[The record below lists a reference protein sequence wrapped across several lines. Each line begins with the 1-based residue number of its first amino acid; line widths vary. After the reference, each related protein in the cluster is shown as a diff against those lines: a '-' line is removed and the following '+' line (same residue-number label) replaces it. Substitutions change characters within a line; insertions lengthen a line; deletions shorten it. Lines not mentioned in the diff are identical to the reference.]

1 MLFFSRTKTIATL
14 ACVALSFLLA
24 LPNVLPASVRSH
36 LPLLNGPIV
45 LGLDLQGGSHV
56 LLEVDQATLKD
67 QYAKQLIGDIRQALR
82 AQKIP
87 YSGLGR
93 SGDNVTVRITDP
105 ARVDAA
111 MTELRKLVQP
121 INSSLF
127 GGRGTTNQYD
137 IRRDGDQI
145 IFSFT
150 PAGLEYKIGR
160 AIEQSLDIVG
170 KRINAIGT
178 TEPIIQRQGVDR
190 ILVQV
195 PGLQDPSRLKD
206 LLGQTAKLQF
216 RLLCDSQPTSATDRP
231 PADCEALPDQ
241 KQPNQT
247 FWVQTS
253 SRATVDGEDLN
264 DAQPAFDSRNN
275 EPIVSFRFNQQ
286 GALKFGQLT
295 RDNVGRPFAI
305 VLDNKVV
312 SAPRINEPILG
323 GAGQISGRF
332 STQEATDLAIVLR
345 SGALPAR
352 LTVVEERSVGPSLGS
367 DSIRAGIIASIIG
380 LVTVLLFMVLCYGLF
395 GLFAVIALVV
405 HLIMVLGIMSFFG
418 ITLTLPG
425 IAGLVLDM
433 GIAVDSNVLV
443 YERIREEMKLGRS
456 VIGSIETGFRMAF
469 GTIFDSNVTTLIA
482 AVVLFG
488 LGSGP
493 IRGFAVTLA
502 LGILTTIFTAFT
514 LTRLIVGT
522 WIRMA
527 RPKVVPL

>member
-14 ACVALSFLLA
+14 AVLALCFLLA
-24 LPNVLPASVRSH
+24 LPNALPASVRAM
-36 LPLLNGPIV
+36 LPLFNGPVV

-87 YSGLGR
+87 YSGLGK

-105 ARVDAA
+105 SRLDAA
-111 MTELRKLVQP
+111 MSELRKLVQP
-121 INSSLF
+121 IDTSLF
-127 GGRGTTNQYD
+127 GSGSSTKQYD
-137 IRRDGDQI
+137 IRQDGDQI

-150 PAGLEYKIGR
+150 AAGLEYKIGR

-216 RLLCDSQPTSATDRP
+216 RLLCDSQPTSATERP

-241 KQPNQT
+241 KQANQIY
-247 FWVQTS
+247 WVQTS

-264 DAQPAFDSRNN
+264 DAQPAFDSRNS

-305 VLDNKVV
+305 ALDNKVV

-323 GAGQISGRF
+323 GSGQISGRF
-332 STQEATDLAIVLR
+332 TTQEATDLAIVLR
-345 SGALPAR
+345 SGADSEMNSGLTLAWLGFDPRRHHR
-352 LTVVEERSVGPSLGS
+352 LDHRPDHRAAFHGGVLRAVRGVRGDRPHRPLDDDHRHHVVLRHHPHAAGHC
-367 DSIRAGIIASIIG
+367 RAGARHGHGSR
-380 LVTVLLFMVLCYGLF
+380 FQR
-395 GLFAVIALVV
+395 
-405 HLIMVLGIMSFFG
+405 
-418 ITLTLPG
+418 
-425 IAGLVLDM
+425 AGL
-433 GIAVDSNVLV
+433 
-443 YERIREEMKLGRS
+443 
-456 VIGSIETGFRMAF
+456 
-469 GTIFDSNVTTLIA
+469 
-482 AVVLFG
+482 
-488 LGSGP
+488 
-493 IRGFAVTLA
+493 
-502 LGILTTIFTAFT
+502 
-514 LTRLIVGT
+514 
-522 WIRMA
+522 
-527 RPKVVPL
+527 

>member
-1 MLFFSRTKTIATL
+1 MLFFSKTKMIATL
-14 ACVALSFLLA
+14 AVVALSFYLA
-24 LPNVLPASVRSH
+24 LPNVLPANIRSM
-36 LPLLNGPIV
+36 LPLFNGPIV

-93 SGDNVTVRITDP
+93 SGDSVSVRITDP
-105 ARVDAA
+105 SRMDAA
-111 MTELRKLVQP
+111 MTELRKLQQP
-121 INSSLF
+121 LDTGFF
-127 GGRGTTNQYD
+127 GNGGTTRQYD
-137 IRRDGDQI
+137 IRQDGDQI
-145 IFSFT
+145 IFTFT
-150 PAGLEYKIGR
+150 PAGLEYRIGR

-170 KRINAIGT
+170 KRINALGT

-195 PGLQDPSRLKD
+195 PGLQDPARLKD

-216 RLLCDSQPTSATDRP
+216 RLLCDNQPTSATERP

-241 KQPNQT
+241 KQPNQIY
-247 FWVQTS
+247 WVQTS

-264 DAQPAFDSRNN
+264 DAQPAFDNRTN

-323 GAGQISGRF
+323 GSGQISGNF
-332 STQEATDLAIVLR
+332 TTQEATDLAIVLR

-352 LTVVEERSVGPSLGS
+352 LSVVEERSVGPSLGS

-395 GLFAVIALVV
+395 GIFAVIALVA
-405 HLIMVLGIMSFFG
+405 HTIMILGIMSFFG

-425 IAGLVLDM
+425 IAGLVLGM
-433 GIAVDSNVLV
+433 GMAVDSNVLV

-482 AVVLFG
+482 GVVLFG

-493 IRGFAVTLA
+493 IRGFAVTLV

-514 LTRLIVGT
+514 LTRLIVAT
-522 WIRMA
+522 WIRTA

>member
-1 MLFFSRTKTIATL
+1 MLFFSKTKTIATL
-14 ACVALSFLLA
+14 AIVALSFLLA
-24 LPNVLPASVRSH
+24 LPNILPASVRSN
-36 LPLLNGPIV
+36 LPLFNGPVV

-67 QYAKQLIGDIRQALR
+67 QYAKQLIGDIRQTLR

-93 SGDNVTVRITDP
+93 SGDSVAVRITDP
-105 ARVDAA
+105 SRVDAA
-111 MTELRKLVQP
+111 MAELRKLQQP
-121 INSSLF
+121 LDTGLF
-127 GGRGTTNQYD
+127 GSGGSTTQYD

-145 IFSFT
+145 IFTFT
-150 PAGLEYKIGR
+150 PAGLEYRIGR

-170 KRINAIGT
+170 KRINALGT

-195 PGLQDPSRLKD
+195 PGLEDPGRLKD

-216 RLLCDSQPTSATDRP
+216 RLLCDSQPTNATERP

-241 KQPNQT
+241 KEQNQIY
-247 FWVQTS
+247 WVQTS

-264 DAQPAFDSRNN
+264 DAQPAFDNRTN

-323 GAGQISGRF
+323 GSGQISGRF
-332 STQEATDLAIVLR
+332 TTQEATDLAIVLR
-345 SGALPAR
+345 SGALPAK
-352 LTVVEERSVGPSLGS
+352 LTIVEERSVGPSLGS

-380 LVTVLLFMVLCYGLF
+380 LMAVLCFMVVCYGLF
-395 GLFAVIALVV
+395 GLFAVVALIANLVM
-405 HLIMVLGIMSFFG
+405 LLGLMSFFG
-418 ITLTLPG
+418 TTLTLPG
-425 IAGLVLDM
+425 IAGIVLTM
-433 GIAVDSNVLV
+433 GMAVDSNVLV

-456 VIGSIETGFRMAF
+456 PIGAIETGFRMAF
-469 GTIFDSNVTTLIA
+469 GTIFDANVTTLIA
-482 AVVLFG
+482 AIVLFG

-502 LGILTTIFTAFT
+502 LGIMTTIFTAFT
-514 LTRLIVGT
+514 LTRLIVAT
-522 WIRMA
+522 WVRAA

>member
-1 MLFFSRTKTIATL
+1 LLFFSRTKTIATL
-14 ACVALSFLLA
+14 AVLALCFLLA
-24 LPNVLPASVRSH
+24 LPNALPARVRAM
-36 LPLLNGPIV
+36 LPLFNGPVV

-56 LLEVDQATLKD
+56 LLEVDQATLKE

-82 AQKIP
+82 GQKIP

-105 ARVDAA
+105 SRLEAA
-111 MTELRKLVQP
+111 MSELRKLVQP
-121 INSSLF
+121 INTSLF
-127 GGRGTTNQYD
+127 GSGNSTKQYD
-137 IRRDGDQI
+137 IRQDGDQI

-150 PAGLEYKIGR
+150 AAGLEYKIGR

-231 PADCEALPDQ
+231 SADCEALPDQ
-241 KQPNQT
+241 KQANQIY
-247 FWVQTS
+247 WVQTS

-264 DAQPAFDSRNN
+264 DAQPAFDSRNS

-305 VLDNKVV
+305 ALDNKVV

-323 GAGQISGRF
+323 GSGQISGRF
-332 STQEATDLAIVLR
+332 TTQEATDLAIVLR

-352 LTVVEERSVGPSLGS
+352 LSVVEERSVGPSLGS

-380 LVTVLLFMVLCYGLF
+380 LITVLLFMVVCYGLF
-395 GLFAVIALVV
+395 GVFAVIALVA
-405 HLIMVLGIMSFFG
+405 HLMMIIGIMSFFG

-425 IAGLVLDM
+425 IAGLVLGM
-433 GIAVDSNVLV
+433 GMAVDSNVLV

-456 VIGSIETGFRMAF
+456 VIGAIETGFRMAF

-514 LTRLIVGT
+514 LTRLIVAT
-522 WIRMA
+522 WVRMA